1 MARFA
6 ADRAAA
12 REAKDPMAAVC
23 VLATVDE
30 NGMPQ
35 ARTLVLR
42 DIPEGLAIYINASS
56 PKWQQ
61 SQERVAIRVVAFR
74 RFNIVYR
81 LAAKHCRPCTSL
93 KAGSCGQMCR
103 SRWTGS
109 TSNGPR
115 ARGQ

>member
-1 MARFA
+1 
-6 ADRAAA
+6 
-12 REAKDPMAAVC
+12 MAAVC

-61 SQERVAIRVVAFR
+61 SQERGHSGVVAFR
-74 RFNIVYR
+74 ADSISY
-81 LAAKHCRPCTSL
+81 
-93 KAGSCGQMCR
+93 
-103 SRWTGS
+103 TGS
-109 TSNGPR
+109 LRSTAGPAHR
-115 ARGQ
+115 